1 MRNGDAECVAV
12 RDKQSELAVTSRRVH
27 GGLPQM
33 VTGNRSMKIRNIGG
47 NGDKCALNTGGDG
60 DKQPELAVTDPVHG
74 SQTPVATGNRSM
86 KIRDIGGNDDDCAVN
101 TSDLGDETQSEPAA
115 ANPPVDVDRSK
126 VDTINLWNCMYA
138 SFN

>member
-27 GGLPQM
+27 GGLPQV
-33 VTGNRSMKIRNIGG
+33 VTGNRSIKIRDIGG
-47 NGDKCALNTGGDG
+47 NGDKCA
-60 DKQPELAVTDPVHG
+60 
-74 SQTPVATGNRSM
+74 
-86 KIRDIGGNDDDCAVN
+86 VN
-101 TSDLGDETQSEPAA
+101 TSDHGDETQSEPAA